1 MAVYAFPSRESE
13 GLIPFLDQPESSSK
27 RVLLDWTELIFIII
41 LQISMFIS
49 VFSVFVHENVR

>member
-1 MAVYAFPSRESE
+1 MVTT
-13 GLIPFLDQPESSSK
+13 PEQFFFGTCRLNDNYWK
-27 RVLLDWTELIFIII
+27 TVLIFIII